1 MCNCIVIVCASGAST
16 ALLLYVLQERQDSF
30 KEAREQCHRRDQRYH
45 GCTSQVSQMLKEGK
59 EESELG
65 AQVLLIAHSMSL

>member
-1 MCNCIVIVCASGAST
+1 MVITLHNHCAT
-16 ALLLYVLQERQDSF
+16 ALFLYVLQERQDSF
-30 KEAREQCHRRDQRYH
+30 KEAREQGHRRDQRYH